1 MDLAIY
7 LRSLG
12 DGVLAAPSAALQ
24 AMLVFIFS
32 LDGVANATRFAASLR
47 ENSSLI
53 AGALAGDDTKGKQI
67 DASFAKLGQAIKT
80 LLNAEANSVVA
91 EGNSGWSK
99 S

>member
-1 MDLAIY
+1 
-7 LRSLG
+7 
-12 DGVLAAPSAALQ
+12 
-24 AMLVFIFS
+24 MLVFIFS
-32 LDGVANATRFAASLR
+32 PDAVATAAKFAASLR
-47 ENSSLI
+47 EDSSLM
-53 AGALAGDDTKGKQI
+53 ASALASDATKGKQI